1 MRPAHWPTMAR
12 ACALACA
19 AAPITG
25 AAAQSALVEPPVS
38 APGVVLGDVTVAT
51 AAAGALVAAAEAV
64 AVSDAP
70 ATITIGP
77 EAVGDSAPVYAIRS
91 QDEGAGL
98 TVTFSATPP
107 PAAPLPG
114 APSALAV
121 NMTAAWPAGWPVAGV
136 LTSGYGPR
144 VHPLS
149 GAYRQHQGID
159 LAAREGTPIRATANG
174 VVSAAGWAGNY
185 GLLVSL
191 DHGGAVQTRYAHMS
205 RLNVGSGQRVNAGDI
220 IGFVG
225 STGNSTGPHVHYEI
239 RQNGRAL
246 NPLAS

>member
-1 MRPAHWPTMAR
+1 MMAR

-25 AAAQSALVEPPVS
+25 AAAQSALVEPAVS
-38 APGVVLGDVTVAT
+38 APRVALGDAAVATDAAGTLLAAAST
-51 AAAGALVAAAEAV
+51 AAAT
-64 AVSDAP
+64 AP
-70 ATITIGP
+70 TATITIGP

-91 QDEGAGL
+91 QAEGAGL
-98 TVTFSATPP
+98 TVTFSAIP

-114 APSALAV
+114 GSSALAA
-121 NMTAAWPAGWPVAGV
+121 NMSAAWPAGWPVAGV
-136 LTSGYGPR
+136 LTSRYGPR

-159 LAAREGTPIRATANG
+159 LAAREGTPIRATGSG
-174 VVSAAGWAGNY
+174 VVSTAGWAGNY